1 MGAYVCNRKDFQNH
15 FFYVNTYLNH
25 ENIKIFKANEDLEGP
40 PQETKRANHFA
51 FIERATQ
58 TKLFEAQDSECQTDP
73 PPM

>member
-1 MGAYVCNRKDFQNH
+1 MKVFLK
-15 FFYVNTYLNH
+15 YLN
-25 ENIKIFKANEDLEGP
+25 IDKEDSEGP
-40 PQETKRANHFA
+40 PLETKRANHFA